1 MTYWNEYVRF
11 FTALFVILDPFAA
24 IPVFLALTAS
34 YTQEERSRLVA
45 RTAITVCSVLLVSA
59 LFGESILTGLGT
71 SLASFRVGGGLILVL
86 MALVTLHGQGVREQA
101 DLTDRDAIAIVP
113 LAIPLMA
120 GPGAISTVIIE
131 THRIATQSGHI
142 FMVMGIIVLVSLI
155 LWMMLRLAVPIGRYM
170 GNIGMNIMNRILGL
184 ILVAIGI
191 EIMANGLKD
200 LFPLLGQG

>member
-1 MTYWNEYVRF
+1 MAHWSESARF

-24 IPVFLALTAS
+24 IPVFLTLTAG
-34 YTQEERSRLVA
+34 YTPAERNRIVT
-45 RTAITVCSVLLVSA
+45 RTAITVASVLIISA

-86 MALVTLHGQGVREQA
+86 MALVTLHGQHRQDVV

-131 THRIATQSGHI
+131 THRIAILTGHMLI
-142 FMVMGIIVLVSLI
+142 VMGIVVLVSLI
-155 LWMMLRLAVPIGRYM
+155 LWVMLRLAVPIGQRM
-170 GNIGMNIMNRILGL
+170 GTIGMSIMNRLLGL

-191 EIMANGLKD
+191 EIMANGLKE
-200 LFPLLGQG
+200 LFPSLAG

>member
-1 MTYWNEYVRF
+1 MEYWNEYARF

-24 IPVFLALTAS
+24 IPVFLSLTVG
-34 YTQEERSRLVA
+34 YTQIERNRIAL
-45 RTAITVCSVLLVSA
+45 RTAVTVSGVLIISA

-71 SLASFRVGGGLILVL
+71 SLASFRVGGGMILVL
-86 MALVTLHGQGVREQA
+86 MALVTLHGQASREPV
-101 DLTDRDAIAIVP
+101 DLIDRDAIAIVP

-131 THRIATQSGHI
+131 SHRGGVFSGHAFFVI
-142 FMVMGIIVLVSLI
+142 GIILLVSLI
-155 LWMMLRLAVPIGRYM
+155 LWVMLRMAVPIGHRLGPM
-170 GNIGMNIMNRILGL
+170 GMSIMNRLLGL

-200 LFPLLGQG
+200 LFPVLAG

>member
-1 MTYWNEYVRF
+1 MEYWNEYARF

-24 IPVFLALTAS
+24 IPVFLSLTVG
-34 YTQEERSRLVA
+34 YTQLERNRIA
-45 RTAITVCSVLLVSA
+45 WRTAITVSGVLIISA

-86 MALVTLHGQGVREQA
+86 MALVTLHGQASREPV
-101 DLTDRDAIAIVP
+101 DLIDRDAIAIVP

-131 THRIATQSGHI
+131 SHRGAIFGGHAFI
-142 FMVMGIIVLVSLI
+142 VIGIILLVSLI
-155 LWMMLRLAVPIGRYM
+155 LWVMLRMAVPIGHRLGPM
-170 GNIGMNIMNRILGL
+170 GMSIMNRLLGL

-200 LFPLLGQG
+200 LFPVLAG

>member
-1 MTYWNEYVRF
+1 MALWNEYIRF

-24 IPVFLALTAS
+24 IPVFLALTS
-34 YTQEERSRLVA
+34 DYTQAERNRLVT
-45 RTAITVCSVLLVSA
+45 RTAITVSSVLFISA

-86 MALVTLHGQGVREQA
+86 MALVTLHGQGGREKV
-101 DLTDRDAIAIVP
+101 DLNDRDAIAIVP

-131 THRIATQSGHI
+131 TNRAATQTGHI
-142 FMVMGIIVLVSLI
+142 FIVMGIIVLVSLI
-155 LWMMLRLAVPIGRYM
+155 LWVMLRLAVPIGHYM
-170 GNIGMNIMNRILGL
+170 GKIGMSIMNRVLGL

-191 EIMANGLKD
+191 EIMANGLKE
-200 LFPLLGQG
+200 LFPVLAG

>member
-1 MTYWNEYVRF
+1 MEYWNEYARF

-24 IPVFLALTAS
+24 IPVFLSLTVG
-34 YTQEERSRLVA
+34 YTQVERNCIAL
-45 RTAITVCSVLLVSA
+45 RTAITVSGVLIISA

-86 MALVTLHGQGVREQA
+86 MALVTLHGQASREPV
-101 DLTDRDAIAIVP
+101 DLIDRDAIAIVP

-120 GPGAISTVIIE
+120 VPGAISTVIIE
-131 THRIATQSGHI
+131 SHRGSIFTGHAFI
-142 FMVMGIIVLVSLI
+142 VIGIILLISLI
-155 LWMMLRLAVPIGRYM
+155 LWVMLRMAVPIGHRLGAM
-170 GNIGMNIMNRILGL
+170 GMSIMNRLLGL

-200 LFPLLGQG
+200 LIQVLAG

>member
-1 MTYWNEYVRF
+1 MANWNDYAHF

-24 IPVFLALTAS
+24 IPVFLTLTAN
-34 YTQEERSRLVA
+34 YTQQERARIVT
-45 RTAITVCSVLLVSA
+45 RTAMTVSGVLLVSA

-86 MALVTLHGQGVREQA
+86 MALVTLHGKNTRDAV

-131 THRIATQSGHI
+131 SHRVAAQTGHMFI
-142 FMVMGIIVLVSLI
+142 VMGIILLVSFI
-155 LWMMLRLAVPIGRYM
+155 LWVMLRLAVPIGHYM
-170 GNIGMNIMNRILGL
+170 GNIGMSIMNRMLGL

-191 EIMANGLKD
+191 EIMASGLKE
-200 LFPLLGQG
+200 LFPVLAG

>member
-1 MTYWNEYVRF
+1 MAYWNEYARF

-24 IPVFLALTAS
+24 IPVFLSLTVG
-34 YTQEERSRLVA
+34 YTQVERNRIAL
-45 RTAITVCSVLLVSA
+45 RTAITVSGVLIISA

-86 MALVTLHGQGVREQA
+86 MALVTLHGHSNREPV
-101 DLTDRDAIAIVP
+101 DLIDRDAIAIVP

-131 THRIATQSGHI
+131 SHRGAIFSGHALVVI
-142 FMVMGIIVLVSLI
+142 GIILLVSFI
-155 LWMMLRLAVPIGRYM
+155 LWVMLRMAVPIGHRLGAM
-170 GNIGMNIMNRILGL
+170 GMSIMNRLLGL

-200 LFPLLGQG
+200 LFPVLAG

>member
-1 MTYWNEYVRF
+1 MEYWNEYARF

-24 IPVFLALTAS
+24 IPVFLSLTVG
-34 YTQEERSRLVA
+34 YTQVERNRIAL
-45 RTAITVCSVLLVSA
+45 RTAITVSGVLIISA

-86 MALVTLHGQGVREQA
+86 MALVTLHGHSSREPV
-101 DLTDRDAIAIVP
+101 DLIDRDAIAIVP

-131 THRIATQSGHI
+131 SHRGAFFSGHAFI
-142 FMVMGIIVLVSLI
+142 VIGIILLVSLI
-155 LWMMLRLAVPIGRYM
+155 LWVMLRMAVPIGHRLGAM
-170 GNIGMNIMNRILGL
+170 GMSIMNRLLGL

-200 LFPLLGQG
+200 LFPVLAG

>member
-1 MTYWNEYVRF
+1 MEYWNEYARF

-24 IPVFLALTAS
+24 IPVFLSLTVG
-34 YTQEERSRLVA
+34 YTQLERNRIA
-45 RTAITVCSVLLVSA
+45 WRTAITVSGVLIISA

-86 MALVTLHGQGVREQA
+86 MALVTLHGQASREPV
-101 DLTDRDAIAIVP
+101 DLIDRDAIAIVP

-131 THRIATQSGHI
+131 SHRGAIFGGHAFI
-142 FMVMGIIVLVSLI
+142 VIGIILLVSLI
-155 LWMMLRLAVPIGRYM
+155 LWVMLRMAVPIGHRLGPM
-170 GNIGMNIMNRILGL
+170 GMSIMNRLLGL

-191 EIMANGLKD
+191 EIMANGL
-200 LFPLLGQG
+200 